1 MGGEENGPHSSLD
14 MKSMST
20 CTAFLLILP
29 KFDMSKAQIPMVPL
43 PSHRLGG
50 GGWGGEDYFPLSLQP
65 CPLLHQSWGGGQ
77 TCSPPLERKELPHL
91 LLL

>member
-1 MGGEENGPHSSLD
+1 
-14 MKSMST
+14 MST

-50 GGWGGEDYFPLSLQP
+50 GA
-65 CPLLHQSWGGGQ
+65 GGGRKISHIR
-77 TCSPPLERKELPHL
+77 CCCRAVLSPCRCAGSL
-91 LLL
+91 LLRDVENLVRKPDEQIPALDKV